1 MRSTILVIL
10 LSSVG
15 WSQAL
20 VEHAA
25 AATGGSVG
33 GVAGKKV
40 SDGLNSIFGKID
52 KQTSK
57 AAKGTAPS
65 AASNAPLLEVGPGVP
80 KPNTRASTAATAP
93 TATVAGYPPPPPP
106 VRSATVHKAP
116 AARVARVLPPAIPRI
131 EPPESTPVTRD
142 ELRLVTMGMQRPDVL
157 RLGIPAAKITMYD
170 DGHLVEIYRYLSNDT
185 AIGAVRLTPS
195 RVSWSRTE
203 SGNGWPNRLIT

>member
-25 AATGGSVG
+25 AAAGGSVG

-40 SDGLNSIFGKID
+40 SDGLTSIFGKID

-80 KPNTRASTAATAP
+80 KPNTRASTAPTAP

-185 AIGAVRLTPS
+185 AIGAVRLTDGA
-195 RVSWSRTE
+195 VSSVVVQ
-203 SGNGWPNRLIT
+203 

>member
-1 MRSTILVIL
+1 MRSTILVIM

-25 AATGGSVG
+25 AAAGGSVG

-57 AAKGTAPS
+57 AAKGAS
-65 AASNAPLLEVGPGVP
+65 AGAAASNAPLLEVGPGVP
-80 KPNTRASTAATAP
+80 KPTAPAPPASTAA

-106 VRSATVHKAP
+106 IRSTTVHKATV
-116 AARVARVLPPAIPRI
+116 RVARVLPPAIPRI
-131 EPPESTPVTRD
+131 EPPESTPVTRE
-142 ELRLVTMGMQRPDVL
+142 ELRLVTTGMQRPDVL

-170 DGHLVEIYRYLSNDT
+170 DGHLVEIYRYHSNDT
-185 AIGAVRLTPS
+185 TIGAVRLTDGT
-195 RVSWSRTE
+195 VSSVVVQ
-203 SGNGWPNRLIT
+203 

>member
-1 MRSTILVIL
+1 MRSTILAIL
-10 LSSVG
+10 LSSLG
-15 WSQAL
+15 WGQAL

-25 AATGGSVG
+25 AAAGGSVG

-57 AAKGTAPS
+57 AAKGASAGT

-80 KPNTRASTAATAP
+80 KATAP
-93 TATVAGYPPPPPP
+93 AAPASTVATATVAGYPPPPPP

-116 AARVARVLPPAIPRI
+116 ASRVARVLPPAIPRI
-131 EPPESTPVTRD
+131 EPPESTPVTRE
-142 ELRLVTMGMQRPDVL
+142 ELRLVTTGMQRPDVL

-170 DGHLVEIYRYLSNDT
+170 DGHLVEIYRYHSNDT
-185 AIGAVRLTPS
+185 TIGAVRLTDGT
-195 RVSWSRTE
+195 VSSVVVQ
-203 SGNGWPNRLIT
+203 